1 MVLLVCTLL
10 AIGAIL
16 YVFWVK
22 PEPQVAPSPAAR
34 EAAFLNERKE
44 VLYENLRDLHLE
56 YRMGKLSD
64 RDYQQLKEHYQQQ
77 LAALLYD
84 LDQLRVRLLASTAPA
99 GLCPKCGQ
107 PNPPANRFCGTCG
120 ARLELP
126 SA

>member
-77 LAALLYD
+77 LAALLHD
-84 LDQLRVRLLASTAPA
+84 LEQVGAQLPATPTRA
-99 GLCPKCGQ
+99 GLCPQCGQ
-107 PNPPANRFCGTCG
+107 QNPAANRFCGTCG